1 LVQVENNDAPGKTII
16 STSLEE
22 VVVDKK
28 PLCPWFL
35 KAADVL
41 ARYPTAAARFDAQAE
56 VGKPSPYRHLWPSE
70 MNRKIGPGGATMLE
84 QMKGIL

>member
-1 LVQVENNDAPGKTII
+1 MVQVENNDAPGKTII

-22 VVVDKK
+22 VVVDQK

-41 ARYPTAAARFDAQAE
+41 ALYPSAAARFGARAE

-70 MNRKIGPGGATMLE
+70 MNRQIGPNGATMLE